1 MISAYI
7 FLKVKPNKDREVI
20 GKIRK
25 LSKVKEVTSVYGEY
39 DLIVKVEA
47 ESLEDLDSI
56 VFDSIRAIQEVD
68 ATTTC
73 IATGKW

>member
-7 FLKVKPNKDREVI
+7 LLKVKPNKDRDVI
-20 GKIRK
+20 RKIRQLPK
-25 LSKVKEVTSVYGEY
+25 AKEVTSVYGEY

-47 ESLEDLDSI
+47 ESLEDLDSV
-56 VFDSIRAIQEVD
+56 VFDSIRAIPEVD